1 MILLVLINR
10 RVQQRWALWQPSRCL
25 NAKKGDSV
33 TPGMGLI
40 PENALTIKLEGKNAH
55 VRRNTAAI
63 VAPFH
68 I

>member
-1 MILLVLINR
+1 M
-10 RVQQRWALWQPSRCL
+10 QQRWALWQPSRCL

-40 PENALTIKLEGKNAH
+40 PENALTIKLEGKNEDM
-55 VRRNTAAI
+55 RRNTAALTTPI
-63 VAPFH
+63 H